1 MCIEKCLPQSK
12 DTINGDNYFQMPLN
26 SLKTNVTR
34 QEKRPCKKLAWHL
47 KCLTESSKTEQRERE
62 IRPHNAWWCN

>member
-26 SLKTNVTR
+26 SLKTNVTG
-34 QEKRPCKKLAWHL
+34 EKAWQ
-47 KCLTESSKTEQRERE
+47 KVGVAS
-62 IRPHNAWWCN
+62 